1 MAKVTWGWKPPQ
13 YEVLSDGTI
22 RLFYRSEEQTRV
34 VQRTELRPVVKEELP
49 TDEKMNEPSQEE
61 LDSVIVR
68 KATAMEEINV
78 EDATTDES
86 SEETTGQI
94 KDNLEMV
101 EPTEEESIEEP
112 KYEEAVIEE
121 EITEWICDVVEIKDD
136 ALLQLIKSDPNG
148 LECQKRILEER
159 IKAYDGSEYVNSFT
173 FGGIPMWLD
182 KATRVGL
189 KLRFEAELA
198 LGKESTTLWLN
209 GMDFTLPLSGE
220 QSAMN
225 VLTALEVY
233 ASASYD
239 VTQMHLAQVDKMAT
253 AEEIMGYDWTSG
265 YPEKLSF

>member
-49 TDEKMNEPSQEE
+49 TDEEVYEPSQEE

-68 KATAMEEINV
+68 EATAMEEIKA

-86 SEETTGQI
+86 TEETTDQI
-94 KDNLEMV
+94 VQEDEMV
-101 EPTEEESIEEP
+101 ESTEEESIEEP
-112 KYEEAVIEE
+112 QYEEVVIEE

-159 IKAYDGSEYVNSFT
+159 IKAYDSSSYVNEIFV
-173 FGGIPMWLD
+173 GGVPMWLD
-182 KATRVGL
+182 SEMRSKVRENLEVCEKMGITETVLRVGSFAL
-189 KLRFEAELA
+189 PTSVEQGWNMYYGVLAYARASWNVTQEHYEA
-198 LGKESTTLWLN
+198 K
-209 GMDFTLPLSGE
+209 
-220 QSAMN
+220 SAM
-225 VLTALEVY
+225 T
-233 ASASYD
+233 D
-239 VTQMHLAQVDKMAT
+239 
-253 AEEIMGYDWTSG
+253 AEECKAFDWTSG